1 MACMYHTAGTEC
13 NLPQGKACTYS
24 LLRMREMK
32 SPATASHC
40 GLCDAPNLSEQTH
53 LVTLRPLL
61 QQHQTAPGARLRTA
75 VSFTS
80 LLLSRH
86 FGLSHYHYQF
96 TSVATQAR
104 GRMQREQSASLRKSQ
119 LSIVPLHLSQT
130 WQAARGTVPLC
141 TEHQCSSNDMQH
153 IPCTPKAVPQKA
165 PQPEK

>member
-130 WQAARGTVPLC
+130 C
-141 TEHQCSSNDMQH
+141 TGNCASMHGASMFLQ
-153 IPCTPKAVPQKA
+153 
-165 PQPEK
+165 